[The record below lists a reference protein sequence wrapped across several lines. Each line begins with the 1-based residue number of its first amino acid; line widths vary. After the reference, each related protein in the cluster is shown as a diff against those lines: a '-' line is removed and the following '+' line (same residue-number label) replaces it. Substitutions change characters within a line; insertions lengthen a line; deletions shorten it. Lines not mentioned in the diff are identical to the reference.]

1 MKEPFTVHVRKC
13 TSYVWQCLALHDD
26 RDMCVYVCVCMH
38 VCVCVCV
45 HSNVCLCSA
54 LPYQA
59 TLVHWTKKVIV
70 EEGHSI
76 NQLVHIL

>member
-1 MKEPFTVHVRKC
+1 MYGSAWPSVMTVTCVC
-13 TSYVWQCLALHDD
+13 T
-26 RDMCVYVCVCMH
+26 YVCVCMC

-45 HSNVCLCSA
+45 HSNVYLCSA